1 MSNATDLLAISVGNR
16 ESLRDLG
23 QTVEV
28 IRLPHGLEAR
38 LILRPPPPP
47 APWAPPPWAQPHN
60 PYATSH
66 N

>member
-1 MSNATDLLAISVGNR
+1 MPNTTKLAA
-16 ESLRDLG
+16 D
-23 QTVEV
+23 QPKAEV
-28 IRLPHGLEAR
+28 ILLRHGLEAR

-47 APWAPPPWAQPHN
+47 APYPPPPWAQPHN